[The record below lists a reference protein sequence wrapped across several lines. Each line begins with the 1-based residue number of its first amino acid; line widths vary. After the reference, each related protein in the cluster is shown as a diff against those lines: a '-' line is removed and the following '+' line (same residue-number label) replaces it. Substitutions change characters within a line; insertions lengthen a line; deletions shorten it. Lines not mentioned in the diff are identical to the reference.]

1 MSKYLA
7 LRQTSVLEEIYSA
20 QNEADAARKAEY
32 QAAVRIQAWWRGAQM
47 RRYIVFLN
55 KSARKI
61 QSAYRGHLGRLHFQV
76 IVKAALEKNEK

>member
-1 MSKYLA
+1 
-7 LRQTSVLEEIYSA
+7 
-20 QNEADAARKAEY
+20 
-32 QAAVRIQAWWRGAQM
+32 M

-76 IVKAALEKNEK
+76 IVKAALEKMKNDFYNKMATRIQLESENLIYHIIWFNLKKFSKHEN